1 VDTFNLGN
9 LFVKPEEIGYGSL
22 GSVELPDGTKVNIP
36 LIIINGVER
45 GPVFTV
51 VAGVHG
57 TEISAVGSLLTAI
70 KEINPTNL
78 KGTFIGIPGGNPFAI
93 MMGTYTS
100 FVDGKNLS
108 NYWFFNAS
116 PKGSI
121 TEIIAY
127 YIDKALKK
135 SDMIVDLHANPFPSM
150 HLVLVDINTYANE
163 KTRVDT
169 YKMAE
174 AYGVT
179 MIEMPVEDR
188 PSTMRAC
195 ATTNGIPAL
204 TAEVTGNAYLFE
216 DINKV
221 GANGILNIMKSFG
234 MLPGEVVKQT
244 VDKMKGKLRFHS
256 NLRSNRGGLMW
267 VKKHPGELINKGET
281 AIEITDLYGRIVEEV
296 TMPVTGY
303 CWSFTGGINGTH
315 AVPEGR
321 DLAYVF
327 YDLSRGE

>member
-1 VDTFNLGN
+1 MNTFDLGN
-9 LFVKPEEIGYGSL
+9 LSVEPKEVGYGSL
-22 GSVELPDGTKVNIP
+22 GSVELPDGTEVEIP
-36 LIIINGVER
+36 VIVINGIER

-57 TEISAVGSLLTAI
+57 TEISAVGSLLTAV
-70 KEINPTNL
+70 KEINPSYL
-78 KGTFIGIPGGNPFAI
+78 KGTFIGIPGGNPLAI

-116 PKGSI
+116 PTGTI
-121 TEIIAY
+121 TERIAY

-135 SDMIVDLHANPFPSM
+135 SHMILDLHANPFPSM
-150 HLVLVDINTYANE
+150 HFVMVDINTYANE
-163 KTRVDT
+163 KTRDDT

-179 MIEMPVEDR
+179 TIEMPVDR

-195 ATTNGIPAL
+195 ATTNGVPAL

-216 DINKV
+216 DINRI
-221 GANGILNIMKSFG
+221 GANGVLNIMKSFD
-234 MLPGEVVKQT
+234 MLSGEVVRQP
-244 VDKMKGKLRFHS
+244 VEVMKGKLRFHS
-256 NLRSNRGGLMW
+256 NLRSNKGGLMW
-267 VKKHPGELINKGET
+267 VRKNPGELIKKGET
-281 AIEITDLYGRIVEEV
+281 AIEITDLYGRVVEKV
-296 TMPVTGY
+296 KMPITGY

-315 AVPEGR
+315 SVPEGN

-327 YDLSRGE
+327 YDLSKK